1 LKVNFGGTTL
11 QDTDQYSLYKT
22 LEDLVILQKERDNMI
37 LEGIQSKDLCKICS
51 GAGDKKTSGVDAENT
66 LNGAFGNRYRI
77 RLDNQLVT
85 DNGIFYPMALYND
98 LKVIVTLAKAK
109 DVVRRSHSIQLK
121 YKLKNI
127 KLEYEMIRSK
137 TLADEAVSIYT
148 SGKEFAYDYVQ
159 HYTKVN
165 FKKDTGTF
173 LNIEFNAQIRS
184 LKALLLFIE
193 PHAASARDSE
203 KFIFPN
209 LTKVSVMVN
218 GSPNMLNNNGIKDI
232 DIWRE
237 ASRMFPKEKNGTD
250 HMDTTKFYTADKF
263 GLVIDMC
270 SIADRLLHG
279 SGMRLVNSHS
289 GIQLQIK
296 RKVKAQAMWSA
307 TYSSSP
313 TPSSTLWT
321 DSWNLWC
328 IE

>member
-1 LKVNFGGTTL
+1 
-11 QDTDQYSLYKT
+11 
-22 LEDLVILQKERDNMI
+22 MI

-98 LKVIVTLAKAK
+98 PKVIVTLAKAK
-109 DVVRRSHSIQLK
+109 DVVRRSHSTQLK

-137 TLADEAVSIYT
+137 TLADEALSVYT

-159 HYTKVN
+159 HYMKVN

-173 LNIEFNAQIRS
+173 LNIEFNTQIRS
-184 LKALLLFIE
+184 LKALLLLFIE

-203 KFIFPN
+203 KFIFPD

-218 GSPNMLNNNGIKDI
+218 GSPNMLHNNGIKDI
-232 DIWRE
+232 DMWRE

-279 SGMRLVNSHS
+279 SSTRLVNSHS

-296 RKVKAQAMWSA
+296 RKVKTQATWSA

>member
-1 LKVNFGGTTL
+1 MKVNFGGTTL

-137 TLADEAVSIYT
+137 TLADEAFSVT
-148 SGKEFAYDYVQ
+148 PTAK
-159 HYTKVN
+159 N
-165 FKKDTGTF
+165 
-173 LNIEFNAQIRS
+173 S
-184 LKALLLFIE
+184 L
-193 PHAASARDSE
+193 
-203 KFIFPN
+203 
-209 LTKVSVMVN
+209 
-218 GSPNMLNNNGIKDI
+218 
-232 DIWRE
+232 
-237 ASRMFPKEKNGTD
+237 
-250 HMDTTKFYTADKF
+250 TTT
-263 GLVIDMC
+263 C
-270 SIADRLLHG
+270 SIIR
-279 SGMRLVNSHS
+279 R
-289 GIQLQIK
+289 
-296 RKVKAQAMWSA
+296 
-307 TYSSSP
+307 
-313 TPSSTLWT
+313 
-321 DSWNLWC
+321 
-328 IE
+328 